1 MDETMKALYD
11 SFYTPPEMADLKQE
25 VEANRTLLRDKLPVA
40 ERKLV
45 LRIVDDLNMMAT
57 ALSMDSFICGFKLA
71 WQMANELNN
80 YDNRRS
86 TPAKQAGLS
95 ACSVS
100 LEKNGI

>member
-1 MDETMKALYD
+1 MTAFTHRRDGGIEA
-11 SFYTPPEMADLKQE
+11 S
-25 VEANRTLLRDKLPVA
+25 VEANRALLRDKLPEA

-57 ALSMDSFICGFKLA
+57 DLSLDSFICGFKLA
-71 WQMANELNN
+71 WQMANELNS
-80 YDNRRS
+80 YDDRRS

-100 LEKNGI
+100 RERDEI